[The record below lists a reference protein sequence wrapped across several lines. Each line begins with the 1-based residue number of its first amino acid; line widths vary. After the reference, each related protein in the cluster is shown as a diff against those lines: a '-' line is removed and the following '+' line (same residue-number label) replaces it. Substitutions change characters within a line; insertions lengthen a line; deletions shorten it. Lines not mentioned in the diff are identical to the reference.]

1 MNTITAIFKAIGD
14 TKFGRW
20 SVRHAP
26 QISIAM
32 GGLLGAG
39 ALATTVI
46 GTKRTCEQIDAEKI
60 RRAEEINAN
69 AKKSQGGNSGKTQ
82 EVVKPVTKD
91 DIHLGVKDTV
101 KIGWKNFVLPA
112 ALGGGSL
119 AAFIGA
125 YKLEHNKTIALVGR
139 LSATEAT
146 LLATNNELIEK
157 LGEKKAEEI
166 RKDVRETIEKEK
178 AAEKVEQ
185 TKSEEV
191 QQVTQ
196 NSNGDFVKYT
206 ESITQQEL
214 LSKPVNIELAVAR
227 ADSYLSGGY
236 MNEMSL
242 NEWLGI
248 LEEVTGRELKRS
260 AIGENLVFIKKNVN
274 DTFKDAVR
282 VAWHD
287 APGYEA
293 AAWIEYRDKNTWTWK
308 D

>member
-69 AKKSQGGNSGKTQ
+69 AKKSQGENSGKTK
-82 EVVKPVTKD
+82 EVAKPVTKD

-101 KIGWKNFVLPA
+101 KIGWKNYILPA

-119 AAFIGA
+119 AAFVGA

-157 LGEKKAEEI
+157 LGEKKAEEV
-166 RKDVRETIEKEK
+166 RKNVRETIEKEK
-178 AAEKVEQ
+178 AEEKAEQ
-185 TKSEEV
+185 TKPEEV
-191 QQVTQ
+191 KQVTH
-196 NSNGDFVKYT
+196 SDNGDFVKYT
-206 ESITQQEL
+206 EAITQQEFP
-214 LSKPVNIELAVAR
+214 SKPVNIELAIAK

-242 NEWLGI
+242 NEWLCI
-248 LEEVTGRELKRS
+248 LEEATGNDLKRS
-260 AIGENLVFIKKNVN
+260 SIGENLVFIKKNTN
-274 DTFKDAVR
+274 DTFKNAVR

-293 AAWIEYRDKNTWTWK
+293 AAWIEYRDKNTWTWR

>member
-69 AKKSQGGNSGKTQ
+69 AKKSQGENSGKTQ
-82 EVVKPVTKD
+82 EVVKQVTKD

-185 TKSEEV
+185 TSSEV

-196 NSNGDFVKYT
+196 NNNGDFVKIT
-206 ESITQQEL
+206 EVITQQEFM
-214 LSKPVNIELAVAR
+214 SKPVNLELAIAK

-242 NEWLGI
+242 NEWLAI
-248 LEEVTGRELKRS
+248 LEEATGKELKRS

-274 DTFKDAVR
+274 DTFNDAVR
-282 VAWHD
+282 RACYLTPEHE
-287 APGYEA
+287 PGI
-293 AAWIEYRDKNTWTWK
+293 WIEYRDKNTWIWK